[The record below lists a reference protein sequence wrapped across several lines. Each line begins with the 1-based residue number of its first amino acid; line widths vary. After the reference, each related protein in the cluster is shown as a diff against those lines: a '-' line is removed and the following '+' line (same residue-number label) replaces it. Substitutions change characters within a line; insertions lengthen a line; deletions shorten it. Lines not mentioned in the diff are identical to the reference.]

1 MYWITTLDSICITLG
16 IVMIF
21 GILGTVAFVAFKIR
35 AKMYDEEDDCE
46 IRKVLKYLSVF
57 PIVLVFTIIGL
68 VFIPNTKQ
76 ALVIYGVGGT
86 LEYLESND
94 KAKQIPDK
102 AIECLNMY
110 FDNIIKEQEQQK
122 TNN

>member
-21 GILGTVAFVAFKIR
+21 GILGTVAFVVFKIR

-76 ALVIYGVGGT
+76 ALVI
-86 LEYLESND
+86 LWCRWNSR
-94 KAKQIPDK
+94 IS
-102 AIECLNMY
+102 
-110 FDNIIKEQEQQK
+110 
-122 TNN
+122 